1 MSTSIHPDTVLGAVK
16 LKISNLAQSLGFYTE
31 VIGLRILE
39 QASTTAALTAD
50 GKTALVL
57 LEQIPDAVVAPER
70 RGTTGLYHYA
80 LLLPNR
86 KELGLVLKR
95 LLAHRIPLGQAD
107 HLVSEALYLS
117 DPDHNGIEIYADRPR
132 SEWKRD
138 ANGDYVMAT
147 DPIDWEGLLQEA
159 GEEDIAKGLPPETV
173 MGHVHLHTVG
183 IPESRAFYNG
193 LLGFDT
199 VGDYAQMRALFVSA
213 GGYHHHIGLNVWA
226 GIGAPAPSPQ
236 STGLDYFTIVYPDS
250 GELSSVLERLLAAG
264 ISVEEQEGA
273 AFVTDPSS
281 VRVKL
286 TTRLVQQNNH

>member
-1 MSTSIHPDTVLGAVK
+1 MSISIHPDTVLGAVK
-16 LKISNLAQSLGFYTE
+16 LNISSLAQSLRFYTE
-31 VIGLRILE
+31 VVGLKILE
-39 QASTTAALTAD
+39 QTDLTAVLTAD

-57 LEQIPDAVVAPER
+57 LEQIPDAIIAPER
-70 RGTTGLYHYA
+70 RRTTGLYHYA

-86 KELGLVLKR
+86 KELGLALKR
-95 LLAHRIPLGQAD
+95 LVAHRIPIGQAD
-107 HLVSEALYLS
+107 HLVSEALYIS
-117 DPDHNGIEIYADRPR
+117 DPDNNGIEIYADRPR

-159 GEEDIAKGLPPETV
+159 GEEDITKGLPPETV

-193 LLGFDT
+193 LLGFDI
-199 VGDYAQMRALFVSA
+199 VGDYTQMRALFVSA

-226 GIGAPAPSPQ
+226 GIGAPAPSSQ
-236 STGLDYFTIVYPDS
+236 STGLDYFTIIFPDS
-250 GELSSVLERLLAAG
+250 AELSSVLERLLAAG
-264 ISVEEQEGA
+264 ISVRQQDGA

-281 VRVKL
+281 VRIKL
-286 TTRLVQQNNH
+286 TTRLVQQNS